1 MEQLNI
7 YEAKTHFSHW
17 IDEILQHDASFIIA
31 KAGQPVAQL
40 TPLPKNRTRKFKF
53 GALKG
58 KIKLAHDFDA
68 PLPSKLI
75 RSFEKG
81 TLE

>member
-17 IDEILQHDASFIIA
+17 IDEILQHDVSFIIA

-40 TPLPKNRTRKFKF
+40 TPLPQRRMKKFKF

-58 KIKLAHDFDA
+58 KIKLAPDFDA
-68 PLPSKLI
+68 PLPTQLI
-75 RSFEKG
+75 QSFEKSNV
-81 TLE
+81 E